1 MNKPN
6 NMKNRQ
12 RGRNNNGK
20 PRPMGGGGGRN
31 PNFDGGQR
39 MRGNAQQLMEKY
51 LALARDASSSGD
63 RVLAENYFQHADHYY
78 RVLNARFE
86 QQQQN
91 NGNRQNY
98 NQNGGNNGQNYNQG
112 NYNQGGFDGDQ
123 QPNFNEHQGQQPHH
137 GNHQQQPYQHQPQ
150 YQPQHQPQYQHQPAQ
165 PEPAHEQPRASQG
178 QSEEIGL
185 PPGILGMNPA
195 QAAPAGESRPQS
207 QTREGG
213 DEERGRQGGRRRR
226 GRGDRSGA
234 ADAE

>member
-12 RGRNNNGK
+12 RGRNNGK

-86 QQQQN
+86 QQQNN
-91 NGNRQNY
+91 NGNRHQNY
-98 NQNGGNNGQNYNQG
+98 NPNGGHNNGQNYNQG
-112 NYNQGGFDGDQ
+112 GYNQGGFEGDQ
-123 QPNFNEHQGQQPHH
+123 QPTFNEQPPQHGQYQQPSHP
-137 GNHQQQPYQHQPQ
+137 GQHQQPPQ
-150 YQPQHQPQYQHQPAQ
+150 YQPQVQQPQ
-165 PEPAHEQPRASQG
+165 PEPAYEHPRAAPAQG
-178 QSEEIGL
+178 EDIGL
-185 PPGILGMNPA
+185 PPGILGMNPQQGA
-195 QAAPAGESRPQS
+195 PSSDNRQQGQARD
-207 QTREGG
+207 GG
-213 DEERGRQGGRRRR
+213 DEDRGRGRRRR
-226 GRGDRSGA
+226 GRGDRHG